1 MPVAGVEEMDQPTFA
16 DLEYQGKKRRTRRE
30 LFLERMDGLIPWRR
44 LEERIRPVYPKPG
57 KGRRPYPLAVMLRV
71 HCVQLFYNLSDPGM
85 EDLLY
90 EAESVRRF
98 VGLSL
103 SEALPDETTILNF
116 RHLLE
121 RHELGKALFD
131 EINAHLG
138 SQGLRLREG
147 SIVDASI
154 IEAPSST
161 KNRTRERDPEM
172 HQTKKGN
179 QWHFGMKA
187 HIGVDSETGTVHSL
201 STTAANAHD
210 VTEAHNL
217 LHGGE
222 RVVWCD
228 AGYQGVHK
236 RWENLGL
243 EIDWQVAMRP
253 GKRRNLDPGSAEELA
268 EKLKASVRAKVEHP
282 FQKVKR
288 VFGYAKVRYRGLA
301 KNTERL
307 ALLFGL
313 GNLLTAENR
322 LTC

>member
-1 MPVAGVEEMDQPTFA
+1 MDQPSFA
-16 DLEYQGKKRRTRRE
+16 DLEYRSKKRKTRRE
-30 LFLERMDGLIPWRR
+30 LFLERMDALIPWQL
-44 LEERIRPVYPKPG
+44 LEERIRPFYPTAG
-57 KGRRPYPLAVMLRV
+57 RGRRPYPLPVMLRI

-121 RHELGKALFD
+121 RHSLGQGLLE
-131 EINAHLG
+131 EINAHLEV
-138 SQGLRLREG
+138 QGLRLREG
-147 SIVDASI
+147 TIVDASI

-161 KNRTRERDPEM
+161 KNRAGERDPDM

-179 QWHFGMKA
+179 EWHFGMKV
-187 HIGVDSETGTVHSL
+187 HIGVDADTGLVHSM
-201 STTAANAHD
+201 STTAANVHD

-222 RVVWCD
+222 TVVWCD
-228 AGYQGVHK
+228 AGYQGVHQRK
-236 RWENLGL
+236 ENLGR
-243 EIDWQVAMRP
+243 EVDWQVAMRP
-253 GKRRNLDPGSAEELA
+253 SRRRRLEAGSPEALA
-268 EKLKASVRAKVEHP
+268 ERFKASVRAKVEHP
-282 FQKVKR
+282 FLKVKR
-288 VFGYAKVRYRGLA
+288 WFGYGKVRYRGLA

-307 ALLFGL
+307 ALLLGL
-313 GNLLTAENR
+313 GNLMTADR
-322 LTC
+322 HLAS

>member
-1 MPVAGVEEMDQPTFA
+1 MDQPTFA

-103 SEALPDETTILNF
+103 SEALPGETTILNF

-187 HIGVDSETGTVHSL
+187 HIGVDSETGIVHSL

-313 GNLLTAENR
+313 GNLLTAESR

>member
-1 MPVAGVEEMDQPTFA
+1 MVAAAGALAA
-16 DLEYQGKKRRTRRE
+16 DLEYQGKKRDPPWSCSWSGWR
-30 LFLERMDGLIPWRR
+30 LIPWRS

-179 QWHFGMKA
+179 QWHFGMKV
-187 HIGVDSETGTVHSL
+187 HVGVDSTGIVHSL

-210 VTEAHNL
+210 VTEIKRTTRGK
-217 LHGGE
+217 GGT
-222 RVVWCD
+222 
-228 AGYQGVHK
+228 GVMT
-236 RWENLGL
+236 L
-243 EIDWQVAMRP
+243 RP
-253 GKRRNLDPGSAEELA
+253 
-268 EKLKASVRAKVEHP
+268 
-282 FQKVKR
+282 QKT
-288 VFGYAKVRYRGLA
+288 GE
-301 KNTERL
+301 T
-307 ALLFGL
+307 
-313 GNLLTAENR
+313 
-322 LTC
+322 

>member
-1 MPVAGVEEMDQPTFA
+1 MDQPTFA
-16 DLEYQGKKRRTRRE
+16 DLEFQGKKRKTRRE
-30 LFLERMDGLIPWRR
+30 LFLERMDGLIPWQS
-44 LEERIRPVYPKPG
+44 LEGRIRPVYPKAG
-57 KGRRPYPLAVMLRV
+57 KGRHPYPLPVMLRV

-90 EAESVRRF
+90 ESEPVRRF
-98 VGLSL
+98 AGLKL
-103 SEALPDETTILNF
+103 SGPLPDESTILHF

-121 RHELGKALFD
+121 NHSLGQGLLE
-131 EINAHLG
+131 EINAHLD

-147 SIVDASI
+147 TIVDATI

-161 KNRTRERDPEM
+161 KNQARERDPEM

-187 HIGVDSETGTVHSL
+187 HIGVDCETGIVHSM
-201 STTAANAHD
+201 TATAANVHD
-210 VTEAHNL
+210 ITEAHNL

-222 RVVWCD
+222 TVVWGD

-236 RWENLGL
+236 RKENLGL
-243 EIDWQVAMRP
+243 DVDWRVAMRP
-253 GKRRNLDPGSAEELA
+253 GKRRGLDPGSDEALL
-268 EKLKASVRAKVEHP
+268 EKAKASVRAKVEHP
-282 FQKVKR
+282 FLRLKR
-288 VFGYAKVRYRGLA
+288 LFGYGKVRYRGLA

-313 GNLLTAENR
+313 GNLLAAEGR
-322 LTC
+322 LRG